1 MKIFLLA
8 TDVYILKGFKSRG
21 FVPVN
26 FPEDICMMKVNQ
38 TKFAVTLTYGK
49 AKAGSPAVNT
59 MSIFLRE
66 NGDFRKIYEYQ
77 SSFLIKIDCK
87 ANKELGFVAVV
98 NALNDTCIRD
108 PEDLVNKASFV
119 LRVKPQEV
127 GDPKVDLFQKF
138 AAKEQNGVSFGAHG
152 RNFYVIF
159 SYNTFAESPLNVC
172 TIFKLRTMTF
182 NAMDELPCQNARVI
196 EIFTVN
202 HDLMVLIGNYKEN
215 NGTTN
220 AFSSIMRYDLNQEK
234 FIEHQ
239 KILTNAIVEG
249 KYFFLDHQHQRQHFL
264 FIGNSF
270 EINEFGAIDYDV
282 PSMIYKQVNGFF
294 IPMQT
299 ISVRHVQSV
308 LPILVSFYF
317 LIFH

>member
-1 MKIFLLA
+1 MF
-8 TDVYILKGFKSRG
+8 
-21 FVPVN
+21 
-26 FPEDICMMKVNQ
+26 KVNQ

-49 AKAGSPAVNT
+49 TKATGTPATNT

-66 NGDFRKIYEYQ
+66 NGGFRKIHEYQ
-77 SSFLIKIDCK
+77 SKYLVKIDCK

-98 NALNDTCIRD
+98 NSLNDSSIKD
-108 PEDLVNKASFV
+108 PEDLVNQASFV
-119 LRVKPQEV
+119 LRVKLEE
-127 GDPKVDLFQKF
+127 GADPKVDLFQKF
-138 AAKEQNGVSFGAHG
+138 AAKEQNGVTFGAHG
-152 RNFYVIF
+152 RNFYLIF
-159 SYNTFAESPLNVC
+159 SYNTFAESPLNSC
-172 TIFKLRTMTF
+172 TIYKLGTMTF
-182 NAMDELPCQNARVI
+182 NPMDELPCQNARVI

-202 HDLMVLIGNYKEN
+202 HNLMVLIGNYKEN

-239 KILTNAIVEG
+239 KIFTNAIVEG
-249 KYFFLDHQHQRQHFL
+249 KYFFLDHQQQRQHFL

-270 EINEFGAIDYDV
+270 ELNEFGAIDYDV

-294 IPMQT
+294 IPMQA

-308 LPILVSFYF
+308 LPILVSVDFAICEF
-317 LIFH
+317 L